1 MQRAIIV
8 SYLTDKK
15 NNLEELNEL
24 LSQGW
29 KVVSQSS
36 MGGGGVHTVHSLVIL
51 EK

>member
-8 SYLTDKK
+8 SYFSDKK
-15 NNLEELNEL
+15 NNLEELNDL

-36 MGGGGVHTVHSLVIL
+36 MGGGGSNTVHSLVIL